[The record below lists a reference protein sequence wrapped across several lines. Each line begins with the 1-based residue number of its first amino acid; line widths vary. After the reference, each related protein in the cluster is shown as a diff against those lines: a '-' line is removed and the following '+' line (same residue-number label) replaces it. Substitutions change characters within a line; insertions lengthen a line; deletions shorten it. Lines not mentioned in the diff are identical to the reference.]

1 MDLFAV
7 GSGIQE
13 NLDAARVRMEATFL
27 GSSFNGT
34 AQILEMQHD
43 NPKRLF
49 FAYLPAKQDSRLPF
63 DVGSKVKLVGVFKA
77 KTEGALDY
85 GQLTTSFEI
94 FLNAITDVTVLQ
106 RPPWWTTRHAV
117 WILGGLL
124 AVLTLALAWAA
135 MLRKQVRVRTS
146 ELSREIDGHELTE
159 RRLQNEIGERK
170 RMQEQ
175 VEKTHKELMIASR
188 QAGMAEVATNVLHDV
203 GNTLNSVNISTTII
217 GDTIR
222 KTENGNLSRAVSLMR
237 DHLPDIS
244 AFLHDD
250 PKGKLIL
257 DYVDRLA
264 AHSKSQQIRALE
276 EVQNL
281 RNNVEHIKSVVSM
294 QQGYAKVA
302 GVIETF
308 RATEVMEDALKM
320 NEETLENH
328 HLRIVR
334 DYHPAPLVVSTD
346 RHKVLQVLIKLI
358 QNARQACDD
367 STANGKCITLRIVG
381 GDGMALISVIDDGVG
396 VPPENRERIFNHGFT
411 TRKNGHGFGLH
422 SSFLAAKEMGGD
434 LQFQSAGPGQGA
446 TFTLRLPLD
455 KKPIC

>member
-1 MDLFAV
+1 
-7 GSGIQE
+7 
-13 NLDAARVRMEATFL
+13 
-27 GSSFNGT
+27 
-34 AQILEMQHD
+34 
-43 NPKRLF
+43 
-49 FAYLPAKQDSRLPF
+49 
-63 DVGSKVKLVGVFKA
+63 
-77 KTEGALDY
+77 
-85 GQLTTSFEI
+85 
-94 FLNAITDVTVLQ
+94 
-106 RPPWWTTRHAV
+106 
-117 WILGGLL
+117 
-124 AVLTLALAWAA
+124 
-135 MLRKQVRVRTS
+135 
-146 ELSREIDGHELTE
+146 
-159 RRLQNEIGERK
+159 
-170 RMQEQ
+170 
-175 VEKTHKELMIASR
+175 
-188 QAGMAEVATNVLHDV
+188 
-203 GNTLNSVNISTTII
+203 
-217 GDTIR
+217 
-222 KTENGNLSRAVSLMR
+222 
-237 DHLPDIS
+237 
-244 AFLHDD
+244 
-250 PKGKLIL
+250 
-257 DYVDRLA
+257 
-264 AHSKSQQIRALE
+264 
-276 EVQNL
+276 
-281 RNNVEHIKSVVSM
+281 VEHIKSVVSM

-346 RHKVLQVLIKLI
+346 RHKVLQVLINLI